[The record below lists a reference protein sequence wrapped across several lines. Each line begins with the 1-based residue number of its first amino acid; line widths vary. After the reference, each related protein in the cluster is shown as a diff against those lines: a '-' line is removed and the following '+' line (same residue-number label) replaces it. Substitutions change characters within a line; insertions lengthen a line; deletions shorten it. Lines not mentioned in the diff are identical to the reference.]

1 MGYDNSAQ
9 PIHSAGWLVRRLQL
23 RYVLTVLLLLC
34 SGTPSALLA
43 AAQVLE
49 VITLGYRQADDV
61 IPMLQPLLVPGGTI
75 TGMNNRLVVR
85 TTPAN
90 MADLKRV
97 LATVDAAPRRLMISV
112 RQTAG
117 MDSVREGASVSGS
130 TNAGNAR
137 VTVPRRP
144 GASNDPGVSVQS
156 GRTRVDGQVISSRS
170 ARSDD
175 VTQTVQV
182 LEGNP
187 ALIRIG
193 QSAPVTSTQ
202 VIRTPNGTQIIQGTQ
217 TVEADTG
224 FYVTPRVNG
233 DRVTLEIGTSRD
245 RAARLDRSDHRPA
258 RQHRGV
264 GPFGRMDRARRRF
277 ANDGAR
283 AGRNISPHAGRAPRR
298 P

>member
-1 MGYDNSAQ
+1 M
-9 PIHSAGWLVRRLQL
+9 RLRL
-23 RYVLTVLLLLC
+23 RYVLTALLVVC
-34 SGTPSALLA
+34 SATPSAILA

-130 TNAGNAR
+130 TNVGNAR

-144 GASNDPGVSVQS
+144 GAGNDPGVSVQS

-187 ALIRIG
+187 ALIRVG
-193 QSAPVTSTQ
+193 QSAPVVSTQ
-202 VIRTPNGTQIIQGTQ
+202 VIQTPNGTQVIQGTQ

-245 RAARLDRSDHRPA
+245 RLRGSTGATSVQRVSTVVSGHLGEWIELGGVSQTTEREQGEILARTRDTHRDDRRVMLKVDEI
-258 RQHRGV
+258 Q
-264 GPFGRMDRARRRF
+264 
-277 ANDGAR
+277 
-283 AGRNISPHAGRAPRR
+283 
-298 P
+298 